1 MKMKA
6 AILRSSSAQRPYSV
20 SKPLSIEDVELD
32 PPKRGEVLVR
42 IKAVGLCH
50 SDLVAISGE
59 RAKPM
64 PIVIGHEAA
73 GIVEELGEDVKGFA
87 IGDHVVPSY
96 VASCGHCEMCSVG
109 RPALCE
115 PATVAN
121 AKAVFKDGTTR
132 LHQGSTRIHHH
143 SGVAGFAEYS
153 VLPEEALVKIDKSI
167 PFEHAALF
175 GCGVVTGVGAVINSA
190 KAKPGQ
196 FIAVVGLG
204 GVGLSAVLAALA
216 IGAGKVLALDL
227 SQEKLHFAKEL
238 GVHHALNAADEDV
251 IEQVLA
257 LTGGGVHCA
266 IETAGSGQA
275 LQTAYNIT
283 RRGGT
288 TVAAGMPGAETMIN
302 LSHLKIAAEERCI
315 KGSYMG
321 SCVAK
326 RDIPRYLNMFQ
337 NGILPVNRL
346 MSRSIGFDDL
356 NAALD
361 RLVDAKT
368 IREVLIP

>member
-6 AILRSSSAQRPYSV
+6 AILRSSSAQRPYSE

-32 PPKRGEVLVR
+32 PPMRGEVLVR

-73 GIVEELGEDVKGFA
+73 GIVEGLGEDVKGFA

-190 KAKPGQ
+190 EAKPGQ

-216 IGAGKVLALDL
+216 IGASKVLALDL
-227 SQEKLHFAKEL
+227 SQEKLQFAKEL

-257 LTGGGVHCA
+257 LTGGGVH
-266 IETAGSGQA
+266 
-275 LQTAYNIT
+275 
-283 RRGGT
+283 
-288 TVAAGMPGAETMIN
+288 
-302 LSHLKIAAEERCI
+302 
-315 KGSYMG
+315 
-321 SCVAK
+321 
-326 RDIPRYLNMFQ
+326 
-337 NGILPVNRL
+337 
-346 MSRSIGFDDL
+346 
-356 NAALD
+356 
-361 RLVDAKT
+361 
-368 IREVLIP
+368 

>member
-190 KAKPGQ
+190 EAKPGQ

-227 SQEKLHFAKEL
+227 SQEKLQFAKEL

-283 RRGGT
+283 RRGG
-288 TVAAGMPGAETMIN
+288 
-302 LSHLKIAAEERCI
+302 
-315 KGSYMG
+315 
-321 SCVAK
+321 
-326 RDIPRYLNMFQ
+326 
-337 NGILPVNRL
+337 
-346 MSRSIGFDDL
+346 DDSGGRH
-356 NAALD
+356 A
-361 RLVDAKT
+361 R
-368 IREVLIP
+368 R

>member
-356 NAALD
+356 NAAMD
-361 RLVDAKT
+361 RLADAKT